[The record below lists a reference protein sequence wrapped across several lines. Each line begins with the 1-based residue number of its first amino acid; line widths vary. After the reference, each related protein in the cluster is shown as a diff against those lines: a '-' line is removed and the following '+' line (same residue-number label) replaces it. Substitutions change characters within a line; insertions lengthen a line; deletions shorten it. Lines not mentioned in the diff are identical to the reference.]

1 MDNRIARHFTRAQ
14 LVETAKENRDLTN
27 PVWHVVQDELQRRD
41 ELDKK
46 RTLRRELREAKKGL
60 HPYGLQTDKP
70 KKQARKYL
78 ITKGKKGEKMAV

>member
-1 MDNRIARHFTRAQ
+1 MDSRIARHFTRAQ
-14 LVETAKENRDLTN
+14 LIETAKENRDLTN

-60 HPYGLQTDKP
+60 HPYGFQTDKP
-70 KKQARKYL
+70 KKQDRKYL
-78 ITKGKKGEKMAV
+78 KYKGEKGAKMTV